1 MHSCRAPW
9 AGRGSTRSRDV
20 IFWRIIRL
28 YIYKYLQIYIFTYL
42 YLYIYTYIHIYISV
56 IYIYIS
62 AQIIATSPD
71 VSVKLDVT
79 CWNKVFHVWIALF
92 STVCS
97 WHWHVEGFTSNF
109 IPLRGCCS
117 PTFRNMVRSILFHFW
132 KGCRAA
138 TSHTC
143 STWFIIWPMK
153 TQVHVRCFS

>member
-1 MHSCRAPW
+1 MPNQLPDANMRCIMLHLFIDGWNKCIMIGIPNMFNYTASP
-9 AGRGSTRSRDV
+9 S
-20 IFWRIIRL
+20 
-28 YIYKYLQIYIFTYL
+28 YYK
-42 YLYIYTYIHIYISV
+42 
-56 IYIYIS
+56 S

-71 VSVKLDVT
+71 VTVKLDLT

-97 WHWHVEGFTSNF
+97 WHWHVEGFTGNF

-138 TSHTC
+138 TSNVQRQTRMNVNVK
-143 STWFIIWPMK
+143 SI
-153 TQVHVRCFS
+153 TQESPTNKALRVGAG